1 MFNRQAT
8 AEPQN
13 QQGFNQ
19 FGRGCGRGF
28 GEKFGHKFGGKFGGR
43 APWMQAFGNRKSANI
58 EETDRQFII
67 SLYAAGLNKSDFKIS
82 VTDDV
87 LTISYAPAETAA
99 GSENK
104 YTYQEYQPSSF
115 ERSFQLNG
123 KALTDNISATYT
135 DGVLKVT
142 LAKNPETNKP
152 AQEVKVD

>member
-8 AEPQN
+8 TEAQN

-28 GEKFGHKFGGKFGGR
+28 GGKFGHKFGGAFGGK

-58 EETDRQFII
+58 AETDTQFII

-87 LTISYAPAETAA
+87 LIISYAATETTE
-99 GSENK
+99 SESK

-123 KALTDNISATYT
+123 KALTDNISATYV

-142 LAKNPETNKP
+142 LAKNPDTNKP